1 VAGVKLDAALL
12 WAGLL
17 GLTFTQCNACQSTPS
32 AVSPQTICAELSAA
46 GCLQLS
52 SDCAS
57 SVAVQLEG
65 GAGANPLLST
75 AINCL
80 AAGGTVPSC
89 GGCP

>member
-1 VAGVKLDAALL
+1 MWRSIGYPSGVLAIGATL
-12 WAGLL
+12 WA
-17 GLTFTQCNACQSTPS
+17 CNSCQSTPA
-32 AVSPQTICAELSAA
+32 AVSPSTICAELSEA
-46 GCLQLS
+46 GCLQIS

-57 SVAVQLEG
+57 SITVQLEG